1 MFSFKLAG
9 NFYSGGYPLPP
20 AHINHAFGQALGWN
34 MEGRRGENLL
44 GSHSKMRTKWL
55 PLYVCWYASLFKSY
69 IF

>member
-34 MEGRRGENLL
+34 TEGRRGVKKKKKICLDLTPRCRQN
-44 GSHSKMRTKWL
+44 G
-55 PLYVCWYASLFKSY
+55 CQCASAGMPP
-69 IF
+69 